1 MLYVCVNLYAHK
13 NKHLHQK
20 ISISQKKVTNSS
32 SLFFF
37 SNHSLILSTALTCR
51 MRRPFKSRIASKLV
65 VFLPVVV
72 APVHWFPTVKVR
84 LVHANGTPPR
94 TKQETWDLVANPPP
108 KKKNMTETR
117 RRLGRIA
124 QKRRA
129 GTKSR
134 SMRYYRFRFCEYLGA
149 AIICSKCCKLQPFVF
164 EVSVSYFF

>member
-1 MLYVCVNLYAHK
+1 MCVCVKSLCKQKQTSSPK
-13 NKHLHQK
+13 NKSLKKSDQFIFPFLLLQPFLDSLHGFDMSNATTVQ
-20 ISISQKKVTNSS
+20 ITHSIKVGG
-32 SLFFF
+32 L
-37 SNHSLILSTALTCR
+37 LTCR
-51 MRRPFKSRIASKLV
+51 GL
-65 VFLPVVV
+65 
-72 APVHWFPTVKVR
+72 APVHWFPTVKEGWYMPMGHHHERNRR
-84 LVHANGTPPR
+84 LGIWW
-94 TKQETWDLVANPPP
+94 QIPPP
-108 KKKNMTETR
+108 KKKMTETR

>member
-1 MLYVCVNLYAHK
+1 M
-13 NKHLHQK
+13 
-20 ISISQKKVTNSS
+20 TNSS

-65 VFLPVVV
+65 VFLPVVGWH
-72 APVHWFPTVKVR
+72 PFIEPTVKVR
-84 LVHANGTPPR
+84 VHANGTPPL
-94 TKQETWDLVANPPP
+94 KQETWDLVANPPP
-108 KKKNMTETR
+108 KKNNKTETR

-129 GTKSR
+129 GTESR

-164 EVSVSYFF
+164 EVSVS